1 MDQDSCFIGGVPI
14 EINKEVLY
22 LSVLIPI
29 DALQR
34 NADKR
39 RFEHGNFPN
48 AFSHMGELQN
58 NPSYGRV
65 AVIKISTQYD
75 IRIFDSFSE
84 ALDSLYF
91 FLNY

>member
-1 MDQDSCFIGGVPI
+1 MDQDSCFIGGVPSKI
-14 EINKEVLY
+14 DKEVLY

-34 NADKR
+34 NAEKR
-39 RFEHGNFPN
+39 RFEHGNFPG
-48 AFSHMGELQN
+48 AFSHMGELCN
-58 NPSYGRV
+58 NKSYGRV